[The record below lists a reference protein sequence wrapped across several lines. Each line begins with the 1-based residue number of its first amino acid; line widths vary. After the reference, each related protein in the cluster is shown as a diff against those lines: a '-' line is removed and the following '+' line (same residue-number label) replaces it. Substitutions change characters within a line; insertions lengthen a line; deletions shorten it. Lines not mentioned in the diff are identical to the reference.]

1 MFKEETKKALFDIFT
16 SKKRIDDE
24 LTSIKIAMHDL
35 EKLGH
40 DTTALEKALNEVGIA
55 FYQFK
60 IKSVEYQNE
69 KLHDTI

>member
-16 SKKRIDDE
+16 SKEKIDDE
-24 LTSIKIAMHDL
+24 LTNIKIAMHDL

-40 DTTALEKALNEVGIA
+40 DTTALEKALDEVGIA

-60 IKSVEYQNE
+60 IKSVEYQKE
-69 KLHDTI
+69 KLHGTK